1 MNTITLI
8 STNERDYT
16 DRLMNAITLIDWW
29 TRLHWSTNERDYTD
43 RLMNVI
49 HWSTDEPDYTDRLM
63 NVITLID

>member
-8 STNERDYT
+8 DYEHDYT

-43 RLMNVI
+43 RLMNA
-49 HWSTDEPDYTDRLM
+49 
-63 NVITLID
+63 ITLID